1 MRIPFAPITLGKQ
14 LDRKNV
20 LLEFALVPCS
30 FILTYLLAGYFE
42 LSEIFI
48 DWTITSQDEYDI
60 DELPYALAVA
70 TLAMS
75 WFAWRRWQEIK
86 REVRQR
92 SLTEQALIA
101 ERLQFQTLFN
111 ENLAGNAV
119 VSTQGVIQMC
129 NPAMAGFLEIQSPE
143 LAVGNNLA
151 DCLQH
156 GPSWAQLIAV
166 VEEHQRVDIE
176 QLSVIGLYGKRTYA
190 MARVLGHF
198 GQDGALQFL
207 HVFAADI
214 TEIKTAESEISNLL
228 KENHFLLR
236 QALELQEEERRHIA
250 RDLHDDMGQY
260 LNAIKANATSL
271 ANIPDLPANISEVA
285 VNIIAHSDHIYRSA
299 RQLIHRLRPAALDE
313 LGLSA
318 ALQHLIDTWKYPSNG
333 TRYELTIEHAMDHK
347 IDHLDDKLTI
357 NIYRVIQE
365 AITNAA
371 RHAQAS
377 LIQVHL
383 FMQDGS
389 LMVDIKDNGCGI
401 PLTRPHKGLGLAGMR
416 ERIKAVDGKFEL
428 SSAAGTG
435 TRIRAVIPTTQKK
448 EMV

>member
-20 LLEFALVPCS
+20 LLEFAIVPCS

-48 DWTITSQDEYDI
+48 DWTLTSHDEYDI
-60 DELPYALAVA
+60 DELPYALAAA

-86 REVRQR
+86 REVRSRNQ
-92 SLTEQALIA
+92 TEQALLA

-119 VSTQGVIQMC
+119 VTTQGVIQMC
-129 NPAMAGFLEIQSPE
+129 NPAMACFLEIQTPE

-156 GPSWAQLIAV
+156 GPSWSHLMEV
-166 VEEHQRVDIE
+166 VKEHQKVDVE
-176 QLSVIGLYGKRTYA
+176 QLCVIGVYGKRTYA
-190 MARVLGHF
+190 MARILGHF
-198 GQDGALQFL
+198 SQDGSLQFL

-228 KENHFLLR
+228 RENHFLLR

-271 ANIPDLPANISEVA
+271 VNMPDLPPSISEVA
-285 VNIIAHSDHIYRSA
+285 LHIISHSDHIYRSA

-313 LGLSA
+313 LGLGA
-318 ALQHLIDTWKYPSNG
+318 ALQHLIDTWKYPANG
-333 TRYELTIEHAMDHK
+333 TRYQLAIDDAL
-347 IDHLDDKLTI
+347 DHLDDKLTI

-377 LIQVHL
+377 LIDVHL
-383 FMQDGS
+383 FMQGDR
-389 LMVDIKDNGCGI
+389 LIVDITDDGCGI
-401 PLTRPHKGLGLAGMR
+401 SQAEPHKGLGLAGMR
-416 ERIKAVDGKFEL
+416 ERIKAVDGKFEV

-435 TRIRAVIPTTQKK
+435 TRIRAVIPITPIK